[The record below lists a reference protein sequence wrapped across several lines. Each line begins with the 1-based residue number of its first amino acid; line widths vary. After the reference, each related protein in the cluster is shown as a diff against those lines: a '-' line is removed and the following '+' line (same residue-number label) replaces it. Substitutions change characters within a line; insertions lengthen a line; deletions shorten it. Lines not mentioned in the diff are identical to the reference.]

1 MGIKRNPGP
10 FVTAVLLLGALLT
23 AGPALAQKPGGVLKI
38 YHRDSPASM
47 SILEEATNST
57 EIPMMG
63 VFNNLVLY
71 KQDVPQNSLQSII
84 PDLATDWAWNEDG
97 SELTFQLREGVKWHD
112 GRPFTANDVKCTWDL
127 LLGKSPEKLRANPR
141 KAWYQNIE
149 AVTADADL
157 TATFHLKRPQ
167 PAIIAMLASGYAP
180 VYPCHVS
187 PRDMRQHPLG
197 TGPFKF
203 LEFKPNEYIKVVRN
217 PNYWKR
223 DRPYLDGVE
232 YTVIPNRSTA
242 ILSFI
247 AGKFDMTF
255 PFEVTVPLLR
265 DVKRQ
270 APQAICEL
278 VPANASA
285 NLIINRD
292 AKPFDDPEMRR
303 ALALAL
309 DRKAFIDIL
318 AEGHGDIGGAMQPP
332 PEGVWGLPPDMLEHL
347 PGYDPDVQKN
357 RAEARGIMEKLGY
370 GPDKRLA
377 VTVSERNIPI
387 FRDPAVVLIDQLKEI
402 YVDGE
407 LDPIETANWFPKIY
421 RKDYQIGLNLTGVGV
436 DDPDAEFYENY
447 ACGSQRNYTGYCNPE
462 LQKMFE
468 QQSMES
474 DQEKRK
480 RLVWEIDRR
489 LQEDQARPIVYHLR
503 FATCWQPKVKGL
515 RMMVNSV
522 FNGWRFEDVWLDE

>member
-1 MGIKRNPGP
+1 MGRYFRWLAAAGG
-10 FVTAVLLLGALLT
+10 LLL
-23 AGPALAQKPGGVLKI
+23 ALAADGAAYAQKQGGVLKI

-71 KQDVPQNSLQSII
+71 RQDVAQNSLQSII

-97 SELTFQLREGVKWHD
+97 SELTFRLRQGVKWHD

-141 KAWYQNIE
+141 KAWYENVE
-149 AVTADADL
+149 GVTADADF

-167 PAIIAMLASGYAP
+167 PAIIALLASGYAP

-187 PRDMRQHPLG
+187 PRDMRQHPIG

-203 LEFKPNEYIKVVRN
+203 VEFKPNEYIKVARN
-217 PNYWKR
+217 PDYWKK
-223 DRPYLDGVE
+223 DRPHLDGIE

-265 DVKRQ
+265 DVNSQ
-270 APQAICEL
+270 APRAICEL
-278 VPANASA
+278 VPANAYA
-285 NLIINRD
+285 NLITNRD
-292 AKPFDDPEMRR
+292 APPFDNPEMRR
-303 ALALAL
+303 ALALSL

-318 AEGHGDIGGAMQPP
+318 TEGHGDIGGAMQPP
-332 PEGVWGLPPDMLEHL
+332 PEGVWGMPAEMLATL

-357 RAEARGIMEKLGY
+357 RAEARGIMDKLGY
-370 GPDKRLA
+370 GADKRLA
-377 VTVSERNIPI
+377 VKVSVRNIPI
-387 FRDPAVVLIDQLKEI
+387 FRDPAVILIDQLKEI
-402 YVDGE
+402 YIDGE

-421 RKDYQIGLNLTGVGV
+421 RKDYQIGLNLTGVGT
-436 DDPDAEFYENY
+436 DDPDAQFYENY

-474 DQEKRK
+474 DQAKRK

-489 LQEDQARPIVYHLR
+489 LQEDQARPVIYHLR
-503 FATCWQPKVKGL
+503 FATCWQPRVKGL

>member
-1 MGIKRNPGP
+1 MY
-10 FVTAVLLLGALLT
+10 L
-23 AGPALAQKPGGVLKI
+23 GPAARQVAG
-38 YHRDSPASM
+38 
-47 SILEEATNST
+47 
-57 EIPMMG
+57 
-63 VFNNLVLY
+63 
-71 KQDVPQNSLQSII
+71 
-84 PDLATDWAWNEDG
+84 
-97 SELTFQLREGVKWHD
+97 
-112 GRPFTANDVKCTWDL
+112 
-127 LLGKSPEKLRANPR
+127 
-141 KAWYQNIE
+141 
-149 AVTADADL
+149 DL

-187 PRDMRQHPLG
+187 PRDMRQHPTG

-203 LEFKPNEYIKVVRN
+203 VEFKPNEYIKVVRN

-223 DRPYLDGVE
+223 DRPYLDSIE

-265 DVKRQ
+265 DVRSR

-278 VPANASA
+278 APANASA
-285 NLIINRD
+285 NLIVNRD
-292 AKPFDDPEMRR
+292 ALPFDNSEMRR
-303 ALALAL
+303 ALALSL

-332 PEGVWGLPPDMLEHL
+332 PEGVWGMPPAMLEPL
-347 PGYDPDVQKN
+347 PGYGPNVQQN
-357 RAEARGIMEKLGY
+357 RAEARGIMNRFGY
-370 GPDKRLA
+370 GPDKRLP
-377 VTVSERNIPI
+377 VKVSERNIAI
-387 FRDPAVVLIDQLKEI
+387 FRDPAVILIDQLKEI

-436 DDPDAEFYENY
+436 DDPDAQFYENY

-468 QQSMES
+468 QQSMEA